1 MKITVV
7 GSGISGKALALFAK
21 NTGFDVFVTEQNN
34 LDTDTKEL
42 YEKNGIEWE
51 EGGHTKRLLS
61 CDLLVLSSGISEKSI
76 PVKMAR
82 EEGLPVKGELD
93 FIYPYLSGKIVGVTG
108 TNGKS
113 TTAALVHHILTKLG
127 YNAALAGNFGIPLA
141 NFAMKKFDYI
151 VIEVSSFQLHWASD
165 FSFDTA
171 IVTNICPDHIDWHGS
186 FEAYVNAKRRIIELL
201 VPDGYCIYRAQEE
214 DLLQI
219 GNRKGARLYWSLNIP
234 AQNKNKMQDNL
245 VLSDSEV
252 VLMANNR
259 NMKLFSPSTLP
270 LFGRHN
276 VENAAM
282 AMAAAYYL
290 GCDLNEAS
298 KSLSS
303 FKNLP
308 HRCERVGE
316 KDGVLFID
324 DSKGTNV
331 ASTITAITS
340 IPGVKVVILGGRGKG
355 EKYDEL
361 AKVVKRHVKAA
372 ILLGEEKDAISRALE
387 EAQFNDFY
395 FVSSMEEAV
404 NKAFEIAGPGEIVL
418 LSPACTSWDMYK
430 NYHERGMHFQKIV
443 KETLKADAVKN
454 G

>member
-7 GSGISGKALALFAK
+7 GSGVSGKALALFAK
-21 NTGFDVFVTEQNN
+21 NAGFDVFVTEQNK
-34 LDTDTKEL
+34 LDDDTKEL
-42 YEKNGIEWE
+42 YDENGIKWE
-51 EGGHTKRLLS
+51 EGGHTRGLLD
-61 CDLLVLSSGISEKSI
+61 CDLLVLSSGVSEKSI

-82 EEGLPVKGELD
+82 QEGLPLKGELD
-93 FIYPYLSGKIVGVTG
+93 FIYPYLSGKIIGVTG

-113 TTAALVHHILTKLG
+113 TTAALVHHLLTKLG

-151 VIEVSSFQLHWASD
+151 VIEVSSFQLHWATH
-165 FSFDTA
+165 FSFDIA

-186 FEAYVNAKRRIIELL
+186 FEAYVKAKRRIIDLL
-201 VPDGYCIYRAQEE
+201 APDGYCIYRTKEE

-219 GNRKGARLYWSLNIP
+219 GNRKGARLYWSSNTP
-234 AQNKNKMQDNL
+234 VYGNAVQDDL
-245 VLSDSEV
+245 VLSNSEV
-252 VLMANNR
+252 VLMANDHNL
-259 NMKLFSPSTLP
+259 KLFSPTTLP

-282 AMAAAYYL
+282 AMAAVYYL
-290 GCDLNEAS
+290 GRDVNKAS
-298 KSLSS
+298 KSLLD

-340 IPGVKVVILGGRGKG
+340 IPGRKVVILGGRGKG
-355 EKYDEL
+355 EQYDEL
-361 AKVVKRHVKAA
+361 AKVVKEHVKAA
-372 ILLGEEKDAISRALE
+372 VLLGEEKEAISKALE
-387 EAQFNDFY
+387 ETGFYNFY

-404 NKAFEIAGPGEIVL
+404 SMAFKIADQGEIVL

-443 KETLKADAVKN
+443 KEIVKADTVKN